1 MTGEKGETIFRE
13 EQRVAETR
21 WVLLVYLA
29 ALAAWG
35 SLLAQ
40 VVLGWPD
47 KRRQPLWLS
56 GLLALAFGVVF
67 PLLFRD
73 SRLVVEVDEEGV
85 SFRYHPFHCRP
96 HRVEGS
102 EIVSARAVTY
112 QPLQDFGGWG
122 IRIGLGRRKAYT
134 VSGNR
139 GVELELSNGWRLLL
153 GSRRPEELLSA
164 VRQITEVKRQPR

>member
-1 MTGEKGETIFRE
+1 MTGEKGEAIFRE
-13 EQRVAETR
+13 EQRVAETG

-40 VVLGWPD
+40 VVFGWPG

-56 GLLALAFGVVF
+56 GLLVFVFGVIF

-73 SRLVVEVDEEGV
+73 SRLVVEVDEDGV
-85 SFRYHPFHCRP
+85 VLRYHPFHRRP
-96 HRVEGS
+96 HRVDAA
-102 EIVSARAVTY
+102 EILSARAVTY
-112 QPLQDFGGWG
+112 HPLQEFGGWG
-122 IRIGLGRRKAYT
+122 IRLGLGRRKAYT

-139 GVELELSNGWRLLL
+139 GVELELSSGWRLLV

-164 VRQITEVKRQPR
+164 VRKITEMEKQPR